1 MSDMSTLKFYTR
13 HDVAYKLMNHIS
25 QNDTSIK
32 DNKESIIE
40 LYRNCLWAT
49 KNPLDP
55 TKK

>member
-1 MSDMSTLKFYTR
+1 MSTLKFYTR